1 MKKIAL
7 FILILFA
14 AVQTIPAVQSFF
26 SESKALIFNVDE
38 EKNTDKTAAADEIK
52 EKKEYPS
59 YDILSANFTNKL
71 VTAFHLAEAI
81 LPFPCVEKPTP
92 PPNFC

>member
-7 FILILFA
+7 LILILFA

-26 SESKALIFNVDE
+26 TESKALIFNVDE
-38 EKNTDKTAAADEIK
+38 EKNADKTATDEIK
-52 EKKEYPS
+52 EKKEYPA
-59 YDILSANFTNKL
+59 YDGLSASFTNKMA
-71 VTAFHLAEAI
+71 TAFHLAEAI
-81 LPFPCVEKPTP
+81 LPFPCVEKLTP

>member
-7 FILILFA
+7 FILLLFA
-14 AVQTIPAVQSFF
+14 AVQTVPAVQSFF

-38 EKNTDKTAAADEIK
+38 EKNTDKTCADETK
-52 EKKEYPS
+52 EKKEFPGS
-59 YDILSANFTNKL
+59 PFLSIILSINLN
-71 VTAFHLAEAI
+71 TAFHLAESI
-81 LPFPCVEKPTP
+81 LTPPCLEKNTP